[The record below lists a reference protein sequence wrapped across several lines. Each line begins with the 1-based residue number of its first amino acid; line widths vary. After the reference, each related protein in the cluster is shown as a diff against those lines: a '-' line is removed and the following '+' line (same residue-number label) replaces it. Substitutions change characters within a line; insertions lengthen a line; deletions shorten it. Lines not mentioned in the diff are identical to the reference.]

1 MAVLMQGSCGAQVT
15 ALQNGLIALGFLA
28 GPADAAFGP
37 ATALALRDLQR
48 RLLLK
53 PDGLVGPRTQAALAA
68 ALAGQP
74 PSPTSAY
81 GPLRREAEELARQGL
96 ADDDH
101 LPLLDRGLAASPFRE
116 EPPHAP
122 ARLAAAPEAAVLVPY
137 PAPLGRFADYPA
149 HGVVPSIVTG
159 TGGRGGLEFLSEDVA
174 QACVCVGS
182 FGADQPLKVR
192 WYGRRALE
200 DNVQFWSATKF
211 IAPLHLVCQ
220 LNRRRPGVPIEA
232 TSVRSLE
239 GGHTEAFATLFRDMV
254 SYAPRAGEP
263 DGGGSNRIAYL
274 FKRLG
279 HGDEPDLQTWLR
291 KLSGN
296 PRALLLGWHGQWQ
309 PPRDRLDLSFRNP
322 FRTGAELIGPD
333 GVLLPHRSEPRTRN
347 LVSAYDLVRMLTLL
361 GWHHQLDPDQ
371 RLPGAQWSSLATLV
385 EGLGHDTARYLDLAL
400 ERLGLL
406 ERVCE
411 PVILSKMGFGA
422 ETGDPEID
430 ALCYAAF
437 ACFRDTRSRPHRQRC
452 FALAL
457 RVPARPGA
465 ALEADARM
473 GAEVTELVRRIFAEE
488 LV

>member
-1 MAVLMQGSCGAQVT
+1 ME
-15 ALQNGLIALGFLA
+15 ALQSRLIELGFLA

-53 PDGLVGPRTQAALAA
+53 PDGVAGPRTLAALQGP
-68 ALAGQP
+68 LP
-74 PSPTSAY
+74 LPTSAY
-81 GPLRREAEELARQGL
+81 GPRLRQAAELAGQGL

-101 LPLLDRGLAASPFRE
+101 LPLLDRGLAGSPFRQ
-116 EPPHAP
+116 EPPRYA
-122 ARLAAAPEAAVLVPY
+122 ARLAAAPDASELAPY
-137 PAPLGRFADYPA
+137 PAPPGRFAAYPA
-149 HGVVPSIVTG
+149 HGVVPSILSG
-159 TGGRGGLEFLSEDVA
+159 TDGRGGLEFLSEVVA

-182 FGADQPLKVR
+182 FAADRPLKVR
-192 WYGRRALE
+192 WYGRGALE

-211 IAPLHLVCQ
+211 IAPLQLVCQ
-220 LNRRRPGVPIEA
+220 LNRRHPGVPIAA

-239 GGHTEAFATLFRDMV
+239 GGHTEAFASLFRDLV

-279 HGDEPDLQTWLR
+279 HADEPDLQSWLR
-291 KLSGN
+291 RLSGN

-309 PPRDRLDLSFRNP
+309 PPRNRPDPTFRNP
-322 FRTGAELIGPD
+322 FRTGAELIGPG

-361 GWHHQLDPDQ
+361 GWHPQLPPDC
-371 RLPGAQWSSLATLV
+371 RLPGAHWSSLATLV
-385 EGLGHDTARYLDLAL
+385 EGLGHDTARHLDAAL
-400 ERLGLL
+400 EQLGLL
-406 ERVCE
+406 EAVGE

-437 ACFRDTRSRPHRQRC
+437 ASFRDRRFSPARQRC

-457 RVPARPGA
+457 RVPTRPGA

>member
-1 MAVLMQGSCGAQVT
+1 MPVLVLGAQGVEVL
-15 ALQNGLIALGFLA
+15 ALQQQLTSLGFLW
-28 GPADAAFGP
+28 GDADGVFGP

-48 RLLLK
+48 RLLLR
-53 PDGLVGPRTQAALAA
+53 PDGIAGPRTLAALAA
-68 ALAGQP
+68 PLP
-74 PSPTSAY
+74 LPSSAY
-81 GPLRREAEELARQGL
+81 GQLRREADALASRGL

-101 LPLLDRGLAASPFRE
+101 LPLLDRGLDASPFRE
-116 EPPHAP
+116 EPPRFA
-122 ARLAAAPEAAVLVPY
+122 ARLAAAPPAAELTPY
-137 PAPLGRFADYPA
+137 PAPAGFAAYPPL
-149 HGVVPSIVTG
+149 GVVPTIVSAREE
-159 TGGRGGLEFLSEDVA
+159 RGGLAFLSEAVA

-182 FGADQPLKVR
+182 FAADQPLKVR

-220 LNRRRPGVPIEA
+220 LNRRHPGIPIAA

-239 GGHTEAFATLFRDMV
+239 GGHTEGFAELFRDLV
-254 SYAPRAGEP
+254 SYAPRPGEP

-274 FKRLG
+274 FKRLR
-279 HGDEPDLQTWLR
+279 HGDEPDLQSWLGQI
-291 KLSGN
+291 SGN

-309 PPRDRLDLSFRNP
+309 PPRNRPDPPFHNP
-322 FRTGAELIGPD
+322 FLGGAELIGPG
-333 GVLLPHRSEPRTRN
+333 GVLLTHRPEPRTRN

-361 GWHHQLDPDQ
+361 GWHHQLAPDI

-385 EGLGHDTARYLDLAL
+385 EGLGHDTARYLEAAL

-406 ERVCE
+406 EAVAE

-437 ACFRDTRSRPHRQRC
+437 ASFRDTRTNPPRQRS

-457 RVPARPGA
+457 RVPTRPGSG
-465 ALEADARM
+465 LEADARM

-488 LV
+488 LA

>member
-1 MAVLMQGSCGAQVT
+1 MPVLLQGSRGAEVA
-15 ALQNGLIALGFLA
+15 ALQNRLIALGFFA
-28 GPADAAFGP
+28 GAADGHFGP

-53 PDGLVGPRTQAALAA
+53 PDGVAGPRTLAALH
-68 ALAGQP
+68 GPQP
-74 PSPTSAY
+74 LPSSAY
-81 GPLRREAEELARQGL
+81 GPLIRQAAELTRQGL

-101 LPLLDRGLAASPFRE
+101 LPLLDRGLAASPFRQ
-116 EPPHAP
+116 EPPHYP
-122 ARLAAAPEAAVLVPY
+122 DRLARAPEAAELEPY
-137 PAPLGRFADYPA
+137 PAPLGRFSAYPA
-149 HGVVPSIVTG
+149 HGVVPPIVTG
-159 TGGRGGLEFLSEDVA
+159 PGGRGGLEFLSEAVA

-182 FGADQPLKVR
+182 FAADRPLKVR

-211 IAPLHLVCQ
+211 IAPLQLVCQ
-220 LNRRRPGVPIEA
+220 LNRRHPGIPIAA

-239 GGHTEAFATLFRDMV
+239 GGHTEGFAELFRDLV

-274 FKRLG
+274 FKRLR
-279 HGDEPDLQTWLR
+279 HGDEPDLQSWLR
-291 KLSGN
+291 RISGN
-296 PRALLLGWHGQWQ
+296 PRALLLGWHGQWD
-309 PPRDRLDLSFRNP
+309 PPRNRPDPTFRNP
-322 FRTGAELIGPD
+322 FLTGAELIGPG
-333 GVLLPHRSEPRTRN
+333 GVLLPHRAEPRTRN

-361 GWHHQLDPDQ
+361 GWHQQLDPDQ
-371 RLPGAQWSSLATLV
+371 RLPGARWSSLATLV
-385 EGLGHDTARYLDLAL
+385 EGLGHDTARYLDAAL
-400 ERLGLL
+400 EQLGLL
-406 ERVCE
+406 EAVGE
-411 PVILSKMGFGA
+411 PVMLSKMGFGA

-437 ACFRDTRSRPHRQRC
+437 ASFRDQRFSPPRQRC

-457 RVPARPGA
+457 RVPTRPGA

-473 GAEVTELVRRIFAEE
+473 GAEVTELVRRIFAGA

>member
-15 ALQNGLIALGFLA
+15 ALQNGLIGLGFLA
-28 GPADAAFGP
+28 GSADGHFGP

-48 RLLLK
+48 RLLLL
-53 PDGLVGPRTQAALAA
+53 PDGVAGPRTLAALQGVSP
-68 ALAGQP
+68 L
-74 PSPTSAY
+74 PTSLH
-81 GPLRREAEELARQGL
+81 GPLRREGEALARQGL

-101 LPLLDRGLAASPFRE
+101 LPLLDRGLAASPFQA
-116 EPPHAP
+116 EPPHYA
-122 ARLAAAPEAAVLVPY
+122 ARLEVAPEAAELVPY
-137 PAPLGRFADYPA
+137 PAPLGRFAAYPA

-182 FGADQPLKVR
+182 FCADQPLKVR

-200 DNVQFWSATKF
+200 DTVQFWSATKF

-220 LNRRRPGVPIEA
+220 LNRRRPGVPIAA
-232 TSVRSLE
+232 TAVRSLE
-239 GGHTEAFATLFRDMV
+239 GGHTEAFASLFRDMV

-274 FKRLG
+274 FKRLR
-279 HGDEPDLQTWLR
+279 HGDEPDLQSWLR
-291 KLSGN
+291 RISGN
-296 PRALLLGWHGQWQ
+296 PRALLLGWHGQWE
-309 PPRDRLDLSFRNP
+309 PPRDRPDPTFRNP
-322 FRTGAELIGPD
+322 FRRGAELIGPG
-333 GVLLPHRSEPRTRN
+333 GVLLPHRPEPRTRN
-347 LVSAYDLVRMLTLL
+347 LVSAHDLVRMLTLL
-361 GWHHQLDPDQ
+361 GWHHQLAPDQ

-406 ERVCE
+406 ERVSE

-430 ALCYAAF
+430 ALCYVAF
-437 ACFRDTRSRPHRQRC
+437 ASFRDRRFSPPRQRC

-457 RVPARPGA
+457 RVPTRPGA

-473 GAEVTELVRRIFAEE
+473 GAEVCEIVRRIFAEDFA
-488 LV
+488 